1 MSSDDIRSGGV
12 GDQHQQQS
20 GDVPE
25 WQWLTHSSR
34 PNGLLIGSSER
45 TLAILRRLEEV
56 LPGAVVHW
64 PRDGEP
70 WKAPLPPS
78 TVVLHQ
84 VTALS
89 ADDQQALLAWLSDDG
104 VRVQVIALDSR
115 PVHPFVEQG
124 AFLEALYYRINWVV
138 VNASP

>member
-1 MSSDDIRSGGV
+1 MSKDDSRCGAD
-12 GDQHQQQS
+12 GDEHQHQS
-20 GDVPE
+20 GDLPD

-45 TLAILRRLEEV
+45 TLAILRQVEGGLRG
-56 LPGAVVHW
+56 PVVHW
-64 PRDGEP
+64 PLDGVP

-78 TVVLHQ
+78 TVILHQ
-84 VTALS
+84 VTALT
-89 ADDQQALLAWLSDDG
+89 ADDQRALLAWLSNDG
-104 VRVQVIALDSR
+104 PRVQVIALDSR
-115 PVHPFVEQG
+115 PVHSLVEQG